1 MSTIIYFACVCNGH
15 FIGGQNIKL
24 KKILSFIHE
33 QEVNRE
39 FAKIVWS
46 GMRFSYNNHSNIK
59 TNCLVL
65 MILVSFFHSRN
76 ETMIFRFLEK
86 KTSQKNQQIVDKW
99 TE

>member
-39 FAKIVWS
+39 FAKIV
-46 GMRFSYNNHSNIK
+46 
-59 TNCLVL
+59 
-65 MILVSFFHSRN
+65 
-76 ETMIFRFLEK
+76 
-86 KTSQKNQQIVDKW
+86 
-99 TE
+99 